1 MKRLF
6 FVAALVL
13 LPAFSQ
19 AQVYYDSFSVS
30 VRDSFKESLRIMT
43 KNFLYL
49 LNHQTTEGILKSFER
64 YTKVKPE
71 SESLSKDETDNYLN
85 WLVKKQMG
93 EEK

>member
-19 AQVYYDSFSVS
+19 AQVYYGGSVS

-64 YTKVKPE
+64 YTKVKSE
-71 SESLSKDETDNYLN
+71 SESLSKEETDNYLN